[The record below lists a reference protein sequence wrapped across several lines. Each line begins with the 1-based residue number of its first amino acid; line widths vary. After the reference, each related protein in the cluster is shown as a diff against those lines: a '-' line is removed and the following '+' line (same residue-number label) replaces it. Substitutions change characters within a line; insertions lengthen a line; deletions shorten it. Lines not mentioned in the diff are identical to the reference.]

1 MLFIKSKPAP
11 TRFDAC
17 IFSLLDC
24 TDRQPNRFAEGTSV
38 RAQERHQLKED
49 KFSKATMR
57 VAENTVHW
65 SVEHKGKIAVGAVI
79 LVLVVAAILGGWYYV
94 NRQDQQASLSLSQA
108 VRALDTPVRPA
119 GMPAQPDSPSYA
131 SAKERAT
138 EARKKFQAV
147 VDQYPHTRS
156 GDMARYFVGVTSSDL
171 GDNAAAERALKEV
184 ASSHDDEL
192 SALANFA
199 LASVYRRENRTKE
212 AIELYKKLADKP
224 TRTVGKATAQLE
236 LANTYQTDNQP
247 LEAKRVYQEVQK
259 QNPTSEASQMASQ
272 KLQAL
277 K

>member
-1 MLFIKSKPAP
+1 M
-11 TRFDAC
+11 
-17 IFSLLDC
+17 
-24 TDRQPNRFAEGTSV
+24 

-49 KFSKATMR
+49 KFSKTTMR

-65 SVEHKGKIAVGAVI
+65 SVEHKGKIAVGAV
-79 LVLVVAAILGGWYYV
+79 VLVILAAAIFGGWYYV
-94 NRQDQQASLSLSQA
+94 NQQDQKASLSLSQA
-108 VRALDTPVRPA
+108 VRTLDTPVRPA
-119 GMPAQPDSPSYA
+119 GMPAQPENPSFA

-147 VDQYPHTRS
+147 VDQYPRTRS

-192 SALANFA
+192 AALANFA

-212 AIELYKKLADKP
+212 AIEIYKKLADKP

-247 LEAKRVYQEVQK
+247 LEAKRVYQDVQK